1 LRFEPNSREIAQ
13 PRRLVSAQRR
23 SEQPTKPRPTKTKH
37 CPPLELRTAPYH
49 IDFRLFLR
57 RKARE
62 NLGLNNV
69 KLIVEGLR
77 KLPKNCDQ
85 RDHQP
90 RKLTFEDAALG
101 YGVEGI
107 CDHTSSGRASK
118 QSPTRSTL
126 SFFSIHLTHLGFAC
140 DISEMPHIETAMH
153 RSMRRSVGDIMAAS
167 LRPRQ
172 ASAVAG
178 EADKIKSS
186 FSSWSNCMNAAYCKS
201 VSRDPF
207 LPCFC

>member
-1 LRFEPNSREIAQ
+1 MRLHSPAPCFSAAQ
-13 PRRLVSAQRR
+13 VRTAYQ
-23 SEQPTKPRPTKTKH
+23 TKTEEDKTLTL
-37 CPPLELRTAPYH
+37 PLEPRTAPYH
-49 IDFRLFLR
+49 IDFILFLR
-57 RKARE
+57 RRARE
-62 NLGLNNV
+62 NWGLNNARF
-69 KLIVEGLR
+69 IVEGLR
-77 KLPKNCDQ
+77 T
-85 RDHQP
+85 DHQP
-90 RKLTFEDAALG
+90 RKLTFEDTALG
-101 YGVEGI
+101 HGVEGI

-126 SFFSIHLTHLGFAC
+126 LFFSIHVTPLGSAC
-140 DISEMPHIETAMH
+140 DISKMPHIETAMH
-153 RSMRRSVGDIMAAS
+153 RSMSRSVGDIMAAS